1 MKSFHPSR
9 LFVVAWLSL
18 LVAPPAV
25 AQKPAASLRAELE
38 IEERLLERARDQY
51 REARSAE
58 RDAVREYEE
67 LGSRQDA
74 LLDRVLQRTL
84 AGEQVGISA
93 SGETLPRAEPSL
105 MLPLRAGERE
115 LAGARETAL
124 ALARDS
130 AHLRRDLIARAT
142 RIDELRSAIAKLDR
156 AGLVSDN
163 GLDGR
168 WRIELAGAG
177 ITGLVDFDSEGTLVT
192 GSYRLTNGSQGSIRG
207 TLSNNRLELERI
219 DWRTGFDTTL
229 RGELDAAAGSIHGT
243 WTAIDVSGGA
253 PSSGDWTA
261 NRVPRG
267 SLSRE

>member
-1 MKSFHPSR
+1 MKSLGLGR
-9 LFVVAWLSL
+9 LCVAATFCL
-18 LVAPPAV
+18 LMETPAV

-38 IEERLLERARDQY
+38 IEVRLLEQARDRY

-58 RDAVREYEE
+58 RDAVRGYEE
-67 LGSRQDA
+67 LGRRQDTSLDRLLQQTLGGEQNASSSSDESSRQ
-74 LLDRVLQRTL
+74 
-84 AGEQVGISA
+84 
-93 SGETLPRAEPSL
+93 AEPTL
-105 MLPLRAGERE
+105 MLPLRAAERE

-219 DWRTGFDTTL
+219 DWKTGFDTTL
-229 RGELDAAAGSIHGT
+229 RGELDAAAGSIKGT
-243 WTAIDVSGGA
+243 WTAVDVSGGA

-267 SLSRE
+267 SSSRE